1 MSYALNS
8 KCMPTRGNHWG
19 PERAVSSLADGLL
32 TGLRW
37 LTARAIE
44 LGVDPSRIALMGD
57 GGCGCPAVGAA
68 IIVVGALLRLAQLFW
83 RETVTFTVAK

>member
-1 MSYALNS
+1 
-8 KCMPTRGNHWG
+8 MPTRGNHWG

-44 LGVDPSRIALMGD
+44 LGVDPSRIAFMG
-57 GGCGCPAVGAA
+57 GGGCPAVGAA

-83 RETVTFTVAK
+83 RETVTFPVAK